1 MSIFDSSEW
10 RVASRKLIS
19 KAAIW
24 PDVYLLSILDTLGDF
39 RGNPVGCAS
48 LRLAI
53 LLLLRE
59 EHWETEV
66 SNFDGAS
73 FVTKDIVGFDI
84 TMEDISRVHRM
95 QAQGS
100 LIEYI
105 PAEIFW
111 VVLVLFEDYRC
122 QGAVLNVF
130 QENPNALFIVIKVSA
145 LDHLITSQKCN
156 QTGFVDNKLS
166 ILFSETF
173 DLL

>member
-10 RVASRKLIS
+10 RVACRELIS
-19 KAAIW
+19 EATIW

-48 LRLAI
+48 LRLTI

-66 SNFDGAS
+66 SNFDGAF

-111 VVLVLFEDYRC
+111 VVLVLFKDYLC
-122 QGAVLNVF
+122 QGSVLDVL

-145 LDHLITSQKCN
+145 LDHFITSQKCN

>member
-1 MSIFDSSEW
+1 MSIFDSSER
-10 RVASRKLIS
+10 RVACRELIS
-19 KAAIW
+19 EAAIW

-39 RGNPVGCAS
+39 GGNPVGCTT

-59 EHWETEV
+59 EHWETKV

-84 TMEDISRVHRM
+84 TMEDISWVHRM

-105 PAEIFW
+105 PAEVFW
-111 VVLVLFEDYRC
+111 VVLMLFKDYLCQRSVLD
-122 QGAVLNVF
+122 VL

-145 LDHLITSQKCN
+145 LDHLITSQKCD
-156 QTGFVDNKLS
+156 QTGFVNNKLS